1 MNELFQDMFPDYELV
16 ASVREELDIV
26 VEEGVANIVQLLR
39 NSESGVSSAAAK
51 VVDEESFRS
60 KDRKRTAS
68 KRWTHE
74 DRASQETAAADS
86 SAAEKLPSKFADLMP
101 AESLKGRKFSARLD
115 DSATAAANKRRS
127 GKLSA
132 QLMDSGLL
140 TKDMMKQLKREWTER
155 MQLEIEES
163 EMENQKKKK

>member
-1 MNELFQDMFPDYELV
+1 MFPDYELV

-39 NSESGVSSAAAK
+39 NSESGTSSAAAK

-60 KDRKRTAS
+60 KNRKRTES

-74 DRASQETAAADS
+74 DRASQDNADTT
-86 SAAEKLPSKFADLMP
+86 SAARKLPSKFADLMP
-101 AESLKGRKFSARLD
+101 EESLKGRKFSARLD
-115 DSATAAANKRRS
+115 DSSSAGVNKRRS

-163 EMENQKKKK
+163 EKEHKGKKK